1 MKIRVLSL
9 ALAVIA
15 AAACSTDTLSVKGEF
30 FGVTSQGDSTMLYTM
45 TKFICLWRLSD
56 TVP

>member
-30 FGVTSQGDSTMLYTM
+30 FGVTSHGD
-45 TKFICLWRLSD
+45 
-56 TVP
+56 